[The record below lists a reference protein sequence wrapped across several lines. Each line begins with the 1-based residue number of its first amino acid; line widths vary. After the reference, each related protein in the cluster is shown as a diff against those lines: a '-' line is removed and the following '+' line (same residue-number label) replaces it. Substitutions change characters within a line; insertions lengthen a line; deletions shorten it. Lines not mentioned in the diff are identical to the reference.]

1 VTAARPARVVT
12 TWFGAFLVEEGAVRA
27 AYLTPKD
34 PGALVDRLRRR
45 REGRLTPEEE
55 QLLLEAKG
63 RGLTGRDRR
72 LEASGVAIRAGSE
85 PEIEPEQYGYASD
98 GIDDILLARAQEDIL
113 SGWDPTVHVQEAV
126 RAITDLDGVL
136 NTVGERLASWAAHDH
151 PAEGEPEGVHRHLA
165 RELTD
170 TSEAPAYPVPRADPA
185 LAGARRELAK
195 LYLSLDRSRSEMESA
210 LTEAMPERAPNL
222 TALLGPLL
230 AARLIS
236 QAGSLQRLSELPA
249 STIQVLGAERAF
261 FEHLRG
267 RAPPPRHGLLFLHPK
282 LHSAPRLER
291 GRLARALA
299 GKVAIAAR
307 LDRAGRPLDPRL
319 LAAFE
324 GRATE
329 LDERR
334 ARRRSSRERPRRP
347 TSST

>member
-1 VTAARPARVVT
+1 
-12 TWFGAFLVEEGAVRA
+12 
-27 AYLTPKD
+27 
-34 PGALVDRLRRR
+34 
-45 REGRLTPEEE
+45 
-55 QLLLEAKG
+55 
-63 RGLTGRDRR
+63 
-72 LEASGVAIRAGSE
+72 
-85 PEIEPEQYGYASD
+85 
-98 GIDDILLARAQEDIL
+98 
-113 SGWDPTVHVQEAV
+113 
-126 RAITDLDGVL
+126 
-136 NTVGERLASWAAHDH
+136 
-151 PAEGEPEGVHRHLA
+151 
-165 RELTD
+165 
-170 TSEAPAYPVPRADPA
+170 
-185 LAGARRELAK
+185 
-195 LYLSLDRSRSEMESA
+195 MESA